1 MNKKHFLNLSQK
13 YDQTGDYKKADQ
25 LFRQAQFYKA
35 FVPNVKPIQ
44 MEGSDPF
51 INASS
56 SPEALQGTLG
66 YTAAGNSAMPGGF
79 ISDVKSEDVPF
90 VFKGLTPAQ
99 IQNLYDSGQMAAY
112 VTQKKNE
119 FQGVMRGLGNQP
131 QQVEKDVLRS
141 IFTSSQTTNDP
152 KVLKLLRMKLPAIEG
167 FIKQQINQ
175 KLVEPTVIKNEYIRL
190 INSIPEYNNH
200 PEAKQ
205 ELINRIN
212 NL

>member
-25 LFRQAQFYKA
+25 LFRQAQFYKT
-35 FVPNVKPIQ
+35 FVPDLKPIQ

-90 VFKGLTPAQ
+90 VVPFTIILTPG
-99 IQNLYDSGQMAAY
+99 SGIPVSPETVPEIVFSCANVRCTINANNS
-112 VTQKKNE
+112 VKKPLN
-119 FQGVMRGLGNQP
+119 F
-131 QQVEKDVLRS
+131 D
-141 IFTSSQTTNDP
+141 
-152 KVLKLLRMKLPAIEG
+152 
-167 FIKQQINQ
+167 
-175 KLVEPTVIKNEYIRL
+175 L
-190 INSIPEYNNH
+190 I
-200 PEAKQ
+200 
-205 ELINRIN
+205 
-212 NL
+212 